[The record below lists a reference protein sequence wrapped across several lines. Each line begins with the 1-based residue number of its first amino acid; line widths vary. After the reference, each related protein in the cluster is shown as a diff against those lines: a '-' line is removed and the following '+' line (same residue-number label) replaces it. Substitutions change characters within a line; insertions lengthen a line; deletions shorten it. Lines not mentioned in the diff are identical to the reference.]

1 MSSIT
6 ADGRA
11 APMVNDAG
19 SDVGPLEQKHLQY
32 ANYRAVAGSTELTKT
47 HWHIATAN
55 ALGWGFDGMDGVIFA
70 LISPMV
76 IKDFALTLP
85 EYRSGMQIALFVG
98 IAGLYF
104 WPWLADRYGRRT
116 LLAVNIALF
125 SLLMPVAAL
134 SPTFAVFVIAR
145 SLLFFALNGE
155 WSLGSML
162 VAETWPA
169 RLRGRVI
176 SITRSAWCLGATL
189 AGAITGLVA
198 ANFGWRIA
206 VMVPGAIALL
216 AIYIRSTC
224 PESPYWVRSQD
235 RKRRISETLAR
246 GGTVS
251 DDDRNWFTKAKS
263 VGISQVFMPDVLPST
278 LVALFVACAST
289 CIYGTVGAWMPLY
302 LSTEKHWSTAEYSLF
317 YVFYG
322 LCGFLGLCVVGWLID
337 KIGRRRTFIITLI
350 EGAIFMTLWV
360 YSEDRVLLWTFGLL
374 WCLGFLGF
382 WGPSTTLTAE
392 IFPTRIRGAA
402 NGVVWAIAYFVGFVL
417 FPFVSI
423 ALQQHTGSFALAF
436 LCIPVLMIAMA
447 IGVFLFVPE
456 HTGKEL
462 NEISE

>member
-11 APMVNDAG
+11 APVVNDAG

-32 ANYRAVAGSTELTKT
+32 ANYRAVAGTTEITKT

-76 IKDFALTLP
+76 IKEFQLSLP

-134 SPTFAVFVIAR
+134 SPTFTVFVIAR

-176 SITRSAWCLGATL
+176 SITRSAWCIGATL

-206 VMVPGAIALL
+206 VMVPGMIALL

-224 PESPYWVRSQD
+224 PESPYWVRAQD
-235 RKRRISETLAR
+235 RKRRISDTLAR
-246 GGTVS
+246 GGTVG
-251 DDDRNWFTKAKS
+251 DDDRNWFGKAKS
-263 VGISQVFMPDVLPST
+263 VGVRQVFMPDVLPST

-322 LCGFLGLCVVGWLID
+322 LCGFLGLCTVGWLID
-337 KIGRRRTFIITLI
+337 KIGRRRTFIVTLI
-350 EGAIFMTLWV
+350 EGAIFMTLRV
-360 YSEDRVLLWTFGLL
+360 YSEDRVLLWAFGLL

-392 IFPTRIRGAA
+392 IFPTRVRGAA

-447 IGVFLFVPE
+447 IGVYLFVPE
-456 HTGKEL
+456 HSGKEL

>member
-6 ADGRA
+6 ADGPV
-11 APMVNDAG
+11 APAVNETG

-32 ANYRAVAGSTELTKT
+32 ANYRAVAGGAELTKT

-76 IKDFALTLP
+76 IKEFSLSLP

-125 SLLMPVAAL
+125 SLLMPVAAM

-176 SITRSAWCLGATL
+176 SITRSAWCIGATL

-206 VMVPGAIALL
+206 VMVPGVIALL

-235 RKRRISETLAR
+235 RKRRIAETLAR

-251 DDDRNWFTKAKS
+251 DDDRAWFGKAKS
-263 VGISQVFMPDVLPST
+263 AGISQVFMPDVLPST
-278 LVALFVACAST
+278 LIALFVACAST

-322 LCGFLGLCVVGWLID
+322 LCGFLGLCLVGWLID

-436 LCIPVLMIAMA
+436 LCIPVLMIAMT
-447 IGVFLFVPE
+447 IGVFFFVPE
-456 HTGKEL
+456 HSGKEL
-462 NEISE
+462 NQISE

>member
-1 MSSIT
+1 M
-6 ADGRA
+6 
-11 APMVNDAG
+11 
-19 SDVGPLEQKHLQY
+19 
-32 ANYRAVAGSTELTKT
+32 
-47 HWHIATAN
+47 
-55 ALGWGFDGMDGVIFA
+55 
-70 LISPMV
+70 
-76 IKDFALTLP
+76 
-85 EYRSGMQIALFVG
+85 
-98 IAGLYF
+98 
-104 WPWLADRYGRRT
+104 
-116 LLAVNIALF
+116 
-125 SLLMPVAAL
+125 
-134 SPTFAVFVIAR
+134 
-145 SLLFFALNGE
+145 
-155 WSLGSML
+155 
-162 VAETWPA
+162 
-169 RLRGRVI
+169 
-176 SITRSAWCLGATL
+176 
-189 AGAITGLVA
+189 A

-206 VMVPGAIALL
+206 VMVPGVIALL

-224 PESPYWVRSQD
+224 PESPYWVRAQD

-246 GGTVS
+246 GGTVNAEDS
-251 DDDRNWFTKAKS
+251 AWFGKAKS
-263 VGISQVFMPDVLPST
+263 VGIRQVFMPDVLPST

-322 LCGFLGLCVVGWLID
+322 LCGFLGLCLVGWLID

-360 YSEDRVLLWTFGLL
+360 YSEDRVLLWAFGLA

-423 ALQQHTGSFALAF
+423 ALQQHTGSFALSF

-447 IGVFLFVPE
+447 VGVFLFVPE

-462 NEISE
+462 NEIIE

>member
-6 ADGRA
+6 ADGHA
-11 APMVNDAG
+11 APAVNDAG
-19 SDVGPLEQKHLQY
+19 SDIGPLEQKHLQY
-32 ANYRAVAGSTELTKT
+32 ANYRAVADTTEITKT

-76 IKDFALTLP
+76 IKDFALSLP

-134 SPTFAVFVIAR
+134 SPTFAMFVIAR

-216 AIYIRSTC
+216 AIYVRSTC

-235 RKRRISETLAR
+235 RKRRISETLMR

-263 VGISQVFMPDVLPST
+263 VGIRQVFMPDVLPST

-322 LCGFLGLCVVGWLID
+322 LCGFLGLCLVGWLID